1 METQELISKYS
12 PLMKKNWLPLSLGIL
27 GMIFFAYGLIGL
39 SSADKVSPEDI
50 VFDSAEQ
57 NSASKQ
63 DLQAKIILVDIEG
76 AVVKPGMY
84 KLPESSR
91 IQDGLVAAGGLSAQ
105 ADREYIAKNLNLATK
120 LSDGA
125 KIYVPLI
132 GEAVNSGQ
140 ALNASSEGVAVGT
153 LMNINTSS
161 ESQLDSLPGIGPVT
175 AQKIIVGRP
184 YSSINDLLSKKIVS
198 NKVFDQIKG
207 KITTY

>member
-1 METQELISKYS
+1 MDTQGFIFKYLPLI
-12 PLMKKNWLPLSLGIL
+12 KKNWLPLSLGIL
-27 GMIFFAYGLIGL
+27 GMIFFTYGLIGL
-39 SSADKVSPEDI
+39 SSSDKVSSEDI
-50 VFDSAEQ
+50 VFET
-57 NSASKQ
+57 SKQ
-63 DLQAKIILVDIEG
+63 NLQAKIILADIEG

-84 KLPESSR
+84 KLAENSR

-132 GEAVNSGQ
+132 GEAVNSGSVP
-140 ALNASSEGVAVGT
+140 NTSSEGVAVGT
-153 LMNINTSS
+153 LTNINTSS

-184 YSSINDLLSKKIVS
+184 YSSTDELLSKKIVS
-198 NKVFDQIKG
+198 SKVFDQIKG
-207 KITTY
+207 KITIY